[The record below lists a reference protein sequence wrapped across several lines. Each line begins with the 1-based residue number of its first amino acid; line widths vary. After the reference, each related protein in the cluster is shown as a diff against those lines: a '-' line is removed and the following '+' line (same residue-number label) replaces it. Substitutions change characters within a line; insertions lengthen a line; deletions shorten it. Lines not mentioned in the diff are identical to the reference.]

1 MRLNVKL
8 SPDLERQLIDTS
20 MVPLSEADDHILTIE
35 TTSAMPAPLPEPTR
49 LLPSILGPTSSARR
63 ASASASASQSG
74 KLVIPTWATLNR
86 SHPSGATES
95 SLQQRKPGIAGPYG
109 YQPDFMRSPHRH
121 IPSDSPVKR
130 RSSTALLPLSPTSPD
145 GQAASLGSPSSRQ
158 GSTSSLAQ
166 QGSLTKA
173 SGLVKQGSLLGSGLP
188 SIPTGSIPK
197 QGSLPSGCARRP
209 SLLALSGLHS
219 LPEHDPYL
227 GPPKPK
233 NSPRRTSSFMT
244 GNLNT
249 PPPGKSGSRKASF
262 EESTAHSAV
271 MPMFSLEAQKDVLD
285 ASLME
290 PELVDQS
297 APPQIVRADT
307 AHLLVELSRSSTSGS
322 LEAHASAAAALPPVL
337 ASPHLLCCYSSAYRC
352 MWVSV

>member
-74 KLVIPTWATLNR
+74 KLVIPAWATLNR
-86 SHPSGATES
+86 SHPSAAIET
-95 SLQQRKPGIAGPYG
+95 SLQQCKPGIAGPYG
-109 YQPDFMRSPHRH
+109 YQPDFMHSPHRH
-121 IPSDSPVKR
+121 ISSDSPVKR
-130 RSSTALLPLSPTSPD
+130 RSSTALLPPTSPD
-145 GQAASLGSPSSRQ
+145 GQAASLGSPTSRQ
-158 GSTSSLAQ
+158 GSTPSLVQ
-166 QGSLTKA
+166 QGSLIKA
-173 SGLVKQGSLLGSGLP
+173 SGLVKQGSLLSPGLP
-188 SIPTGSIPK
+188 PIPIGAIPK
-197 QGSLPSGCARRP
+197 QASLPSGRARRP

-227 GPPKPK
+227 GAPKPK

-249 PPPGKSGSRKASF
+249 PPPGKSGSRKTSF

-297 APPQIVRADT
+297 APPEIVRADT

-337 ASPHLLCCYSSAYRC
+337 ASLHLLCCYCSACRC